1 MFRTRRRPLLA
12 APACLAAFLSSGCFD
27 GAELTACGISMT
39 YCEMDDGS
47 TGSEGSG
54 TSSST
59 GPGIMTTDPLSGS
72 GSGGDTDASDTGG
85 PPTSTASTGQPIDPP
100 PWIDDLACDPM
111 EASEVGPSI
120 VTYAASPDA
129 VEAELLDDG
138 VVIANGP
145 AGAPFVF
152 PVTSGPHN
160 NPGSTLT
167 VVVRDAGGQTAEAS
181 IYQPSVVKDPGSTV
195 WTTIEPKDG
204 MFSTGGAVAL
214 DGNNAIAAGVH
225 WDNGQILAI
234 LRRYDLSGTWIG
246 TGDGWTMK
254 HTDWTERAE
263 LKTGNLGLNALA
275 VDDEGNIVAV
285 GTATIDGEPRMYVAR
300 FGAGG
305 GLLWEV
311 LGPIG
316 TEARGVGVMP
326 DGSIYV
332 AGAVRVKKGP
342 DVWDMATWV
351 YSSDK
356 QAYGPDIFKDLLDQ
370 FEQRTERGHAVAV
383 LPSGRV
389 AVAGTREV
397 LDPNDNKKYLRGV
410 VLTYEGKGKR
420 VGDWTSPADK
430 MLHDVLFT
438 AAPAESGVVV
448 CGYAQNDPNNP
459 ADKTQILI
467 RWLSEDLE
475 EVKAPRLELTPGAAT
490 CYGIGTNM
498 EGATIVGATVHENQ
512 GGDNI
517 WIFAVEDAASPRTDY
532 LKRNG
537 QSNGQDRVLALACGY
552 MCAWTGSEQV
562 DGVMQWIT
570 GMIRG

>member
-1 MFRTRRRPLLA
+1 
-12 APACLAAFLSSGCFD
+12 
-27 GAELTACGISMT
+27 MT
-39 YCEMDDGS
+39 YCEMDDGG

-72 GSGGDTDASDTGG
+72 GSGGDTDASDTGDS
-85 PPTSTASTGQPIDPP
+85 PTSSASTGEPIDPP
-100 PWIDDLACDPM
+100 PWIDDLACDPV

-129 VEAELLDDG
+129 VEADLLDDG
-138 VVIANGP
+138 VVIATSP

-152 PVTSGPHN
+152 PVTSGPYN

-204 MFSTGGAVAL
+204 MFSIGGAVAL

-246 TGDGWTMK
+246 TGDGWMMK

-263 LKTGNLGLNALA
+263 LKTGNLGLNGLA

-332 AGAVRVKKGP
+332 VGAVRVKKGP

-351 YSSDK
+351 YSPDK
-356 QAYGPDIFKDLLDQ
+356 QAYGPDIFKDPLDQ

-498 EGATIVGATVHENQ
+498 EGATIVGATVHENR

-517 WIFAVEDAASPRTDY
+517 WIFAVADAASPRTDY

>member
-1 MFRTRRRPLLA
+1 
-12 APACLAAFLSSGCFD
+12 
-27 GAELTACGISMT
+27 MT
-39 YCEMDDGS
+39 Y
-47 TGSEGSG
+47 T
-54 TSSST
+54 
-59 GPGIMTTDPLSGS
+59 
-72 GSGGDTDASDTGG
+72 
-85 PPTSTASTGQPIDPP
+85 
-100 PWIDDLACDPM
+100 
-111 EASEVGPSI
+111 
-120 VTYAASPDA
+120 ASPDA

-138 VVIANGP
+138 VVIATSP

-152 PVTSGPHN
+152 PITSGPHN

-181 IYQPSVVKDPGSTV
+181 IYQPSVIKDPGSTV

-246 TGDGWTMK
+246 TGDGWMMQ
-254 HTDWTERAE
+254 HTDWTQRAE
-263 LKTGNLGLNALA
+263 LKTGHLGLNAIA
-275 VDDEGNIVAV
+275 VDGEGNIIAV

-300 FGAGG
+300 FSSGG
-305 GLLWEV
+305 GLIWEV
-311 LGPIG
+311 LGPVG
-316 TEARGVGVMP
+316 TEARGVGVLP
-326 DGSIYV
+326 DKSAYV
-332 AGAVRVKKGP
+332 TGAVRVKKGP

-351 YSSDK
+351 YSPDK
-356 QAYGPDIFKDLLDQ
+356 EAYGPDMFKDPLDNQ
-370 FEQRTERGHAVAV
+370 IERNERGHAVAV

-389 AVAGTREV
+389 AVAGTRDV
-397 LDPNDNKKYLRGV
+397 WDPVTQWNFPRGV
-410 VLTYEGKGKR
+410 VLMYEGKGKR
-420 VGDWTSPADK
+420 VGEWTSPADK
-430 MLHDVLFT
+430 MDTDAIFA
-438 AAPAESGVVV
+438 AAPSGAGVVV
-448 CGYAQNDPNNP
+448 CGYAQNQPSDPANKP
-459 ADKTQILI
+459 QILI
-467 RWLSEDLE
+467 RWLNEDLS

-498 EGATIVGATVHENQ
+498 EGATIVGATVDENQ

-517 WIFAVEDAASPRTDY
+517 WIFAVEDAASPRADY

-537 QSNGQDRVLALACGY
+537 QTNGQDRLSALACGY